1 MKQTATDQAA
11 RTPSWPEFFK
21 RQAAACRDP
30 ALRAFYSAGVPD
42 PDTPLRDA
50 PLMAMDFETTGM
62 DADRHAIVSIG
73 LVPFTLSSIR
83 PSAGRYWV
91 VKPPRPLGRESVVLH
106 RITDAEVADA
116 PDLDE
121 VLDELLEALAGHL
134 VVVHYRHI
142 ERPFLDTAVL
152 ARRGERC
159 LFPVIDT
166 MSLEARERRA
176 GWWQRV
182 RDLLGRKPPSIRL
195 ADSRA
200 RYGLP
205 PYSSHHAKLDA
216 LATAE
221 LLQAQIAYYHDP
233 DTPVGQL
240 WV

>member
-1 MKQTATDQAA
+1 MKRRATDHAA
-11 RTPSWPEFFK
+11 RSPGWPEFFE

-30 ALRAFYSAGVPD
+30 ALRAFYSAGVVD
-42 PDTPLRDA
+42 PDTPLREV
-50 PLMAMDFETTGM
+50 PLVALDFETTGM

-83 PSAGRYWV
+83 PSAGRHWV

-166 MSLEARERRA
+166 MGLEARVRRA
-176 GWWQRV
+176 GWWQRI
-182 RDLLGRKPPSIRL
+182 RELLGRKPPSIRL

-205 PYSSHHAKLDA
+205 VYSPHHAKLDA

-221 LLQAQIAYYHDP
+221 LLQAQIAHHYSP
-233 DTPVGQL
+233 DVHVGDL